1 VTASIG
7 TICVRMALGLALI
20 LPLKGIEP
28 AAAQTGFPSRPVT
41 IVVNFTP
48 GGPLD
53 IMARSVAQ
61 DMAAALGQ
69 PVVVD
74 NRAGAGGVIGAN
86 VVAKSAPDGH
96 TILFSIDTPF
106 TVGPSLGQ
114 KLPFAL
120 TDFKPLLVLA
130 VSGLAMGTHP
140 GLGLATAPQFVA
152 KGKASDVTFASGGN
166 GSPGHLA
173 AAILREKASIK
184 AVHVPYKGNAQ
195 AVGAVVAGEVNAGV
209 LATPGMLP
217 HIQASRITPILV
229 TSRAR
234 SPLLPQVPTAAEA
247 GLPDVELEVL
257 YVALVQAATPDP
269 VVQRL
274 TTALQAAMAKPEL
287 QGRLVQLD
295 LNPAQETGAA
305 VTARLDATRDRY
317 AGTIKAAGM
326 TAD

>member
-1 VTASIG
+1 MTASIG

-20 LPLKGIEP
+20 LPLRGIEP
-28 AAAQTGFPSRPVT
+28 AAAQTSFPSRPIT

-53 IMARSVAQ
+53 IMARSLAQ
-61 DMAAALGQ
+61 DMTAALGQ

-74 NRAGAGGVIGAN
+74 NRAGAGGIIGAN

-114 KLPFAL
+114 PLPFAL
-120 TDFKPLLVLA
+120 ADFKPLVALA

-140 GLGLATAPQFVA
+140 SLGLATAQQFVA

-173 AAILREKASIK
+173 AAILREKAGIK

-217 HIQASRITPILV
+217 HIQASRITPVLV

-257 YVALVQAATPDP
+257 YVALAPAATPDP
-269 VVQRL
+269 VVRQL
-274 TTALQAAMAKPEL
+274 TAALQAAMAKPEL
-287 QGRLVQLD
+287 QARLVRLD
-295 LNPAQETGAA
+295 LNPTQEAGAA
-305 VTARLDATRDRY
+305 VTARLDVTRERY

-326 TAD
+326 KAD